1 MMKPITKKILILPVL
16 LLAAVLLFAGCSGAG
31 KIEKAFVLSDTE
43 LTLKVGQTK
52 ELTLNN
58 PKNTDVGDYTVEW
71 MSADGKIATVSDEG
85 LITAVAQGEVK
96 ITAVVRTDKAE
107 VYFDCALTVKINTD
121 PLTSMEFNA
130 SVYTLGEGQTLN
142 LYEEITYS
150 PAHAANNNLLWT
162 SSNTGIATVA
172 NGVVSPVSE
181 GISTITAKTQ
191 DGKVQATCTVRV
203 SEITV
208 DPTGVSFEE
217 EEYTVVTGKSFEL
230 KPIVE
235 PENATGYTILW
246 ISSDESVVKVTGGKV
261 TGVSAGQA
269 TVTARLNIGGGK
281 YTAECTVTV
290 EDAGS
295 VIVPATKVTLSPSS
309 MTIPENQNG
318 PFNFGLSIS
327 PANCTETPVWTC
339 SKSDYL
345 DIDKAT
351 GKFTV
356 KKADPSST
364 VSVVV
369 TCTVGEMSATA
380 VVNISPRKPVIEI
393 ATGESG
399 DVYDKAPLNVIELV
413 AAYTDDDL
421 PLPEVIW
428 TSHNPEI
435 ATVDK
440 NTGVVTAL
448 KAGDCVI
455 TAVSKTD
462 PSSGATYTLTVKPS
476 DFVSIKKGESIPL
489 DPSLFPAAVTAW
501 NCPPGYLTINLQ
513 ARALTCTKDV
523 DAVTKLEIAGYL
535 PNGQLVRVPV
545 YVLPAE

>member
-1 MMKPITKKILILPVL
+1 MMKPNVKKILLLPVL

-52 ELTLNN
+52 ELTLSN
-58 PKNTDVGDYTVEW
+58 PENKDIGDYTVEW
-71 MSADGKIATVSDEG
+71 MSEDGKIATVTDGG
-85 LITAVAQGEVK
+85 LVTAVAPGEVK

-121 PLTSMEFNA
+121 PLTGMEFNA

-150 PAHAANNNLLWT
+150 PAHAADKNLLWT

-172 NGVVSPVSE
+172 DGVVSPVSE

-191 DGKVQATCTVRV
+191 DGKIQATCTVRV

-217 EEYTVVTGKSFEL
+217 EEYTVVAGKTLEL
-230 KPIVE
+230 KAIVE
-235 PENATGYTILW
+235 PANATGYTILW
-246 ISSDESVVKVTGGKV
+246 VSSDESVVKVAGGKV
-261 TGVSAGQA
+261 TAVGAGQA
-269 TVTARLNIGGGK
+269 TVSARLNIGGGK
-281 YTAECTVTV
+281 YTAECTVIV

-295 VIVPATKVTLSPSS
+295 VSVPATKVSLSPAS

-318 PFNFGLSIS
+318 PFNFGLSIA
-327 PANCTETPVWTC
+327 PANCTDTPVWTC
-339 SKSDYL
+339 SKDDYL
-345 DIDKAT
+345 SIDRDT

-356 KKADPSST
+356 KKADPAST

-369 TCTVGEMSATA
+369 TCTVGDLSATA
-380 VVNISPRKPVIEI
+380 VVNISPRKPTIEI
-393 ATGESG
+393 ATNESG
-399 DVYDKAPLNVIELV
+399 DVYDTAPLNVIELI
-413 AAYTDDDL
+413 AAYTDEDL
-421 PLPEVIW
+421 PLPEVTW

-462 PSSGATYTLTVKPS
+462 PTSGAAYTLTVKPA
-476 DFVSIKKGESIPL
+476 DFVSVKKGQTVPM
-489 DPSLFPAAVTAW
+489 DPALFPTTVTDW
-501 NCPPGYLTINLQ
+501 SCPPGYLTVNLTEKT
-513 ARALTCTKDV
+513 LTCTKDV
-523 DAVTKLEIAGYL
+523 DAATKLEIAGYL
-535 PNGQLVRVPV
+535 PNGQLVRVPI